1 MAQAAEKG
9 AQKTGAEVRLRRVEE
24 TLPPDVLQKMGA
36 LEAQKAFSSV
46 PTVTPEDLVWSD
58 GSIWASPTRFGN
70 VAAQMKT
77 FMDRCGKLWAEQ
89 SLVGKAAS
97 AMCSAANQ
105 HGGLET
111 TITLGFWPFFA
122 HQGMVIVGLPYSF
135 NGQMGHDE
143 VFGGSPYGA
152 STIAG
157 GLGERLP
164 SARDLAGAE
173 FQGEHLAKI
182 AKQLCHKGASLLTMS
197 SDSSEKEKKTPKKKT
212 DEKRFSEKRHEK
224 HEEKKHDEKK
234 HDEKKHEEKK
244 HEEKKPKSPRKK
256 EGGETKEKSSPTKK
270 KDKN

>member
-9 AQKTGAEVRLRRVEE
+9 ALKTGAEVRLRRVEE
-24 TLPPDVLQKMGA
+24 TLLPEVLQKMYA
-36 LEAQKAFSSV
+36 LDAQKEFSHV
-46 PTVTPEDLVWSD
+46 PTVTPEDLLWAD

-70 VAAQMKT
+70 VAAQMKA

-89 SLVGKAAS
+89 SLIGKAAS

-111 TITLGFWPFFA
+111 TITCGFWPFFA

-135 NGQMGHDE
+135 AGQMGHDE

-157 GLGERLP
+157 GSGDRMP

-182 AKQLCHKGASLLTMS
+182 AKQLSHKGASLLTMS
-197 SDSSEKEKKTPKKKT
+197 SDSSEKEKKPKKKT

-224 HEEKKHDEKK
+224 HDEKKHDEKK
-234 HDEKKHEEKK
+234 HDEKKHDDKK
-244 HEEKKPKSPRKK
+244 HEEKKPKSPRGKK
-256 EGGETKEKSSPTKK
+256 DGGETKEKSSPTKK